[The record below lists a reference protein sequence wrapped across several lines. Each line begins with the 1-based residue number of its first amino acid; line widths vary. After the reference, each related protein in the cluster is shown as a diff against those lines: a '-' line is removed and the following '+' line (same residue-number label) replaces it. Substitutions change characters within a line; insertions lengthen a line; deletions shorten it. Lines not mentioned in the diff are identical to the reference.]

1 MAYKYITDNNL
12 YEKQTYMYSE
22 YNGISFIMEYL
33 DSRWDFQNKL
43 QVNTAQ
49 RAVSD
54 NAKIEDNPTK
64 KDLKRI
70 LCELRLEK
78 CNEDLIDAVNR
89 YTKSFE
95 VRKRIYTGYDNQR
108 KPLEGADF
116 RDYESYLLLADCMIS
131 MYYNTKCLKY
141 FNCLLKIDDTLLSI
155 QNELDCLCEDYLS
168 KVVKQEL
175 DIFYQLSDEKGINW
189 EGGGMILEEF
199 ALLASDTARTKAY
212 LQAMIFEEK
221 YPKICIV
228 YSDYIL
234 QMQEDAKSYRKNT
247 GDEKYFDIDM
257 PILYS
262 LEKAEIPYILVDN
275 KDINSERMKH
285 VIQGL
290 EQIYLIYSG
299 YGGYILKSHL
309 FRLNKK
315 YIHVHAGLL
324 PQYRGSTT
332 IYYSYLQEKI
342 FGATAIFLSEGIDE
356 GEIIVQETFS
366 VPEKQVDIDYIFEPY
381 IRSKVLIK
389 VIDQYLEKGKL
400 IGRPQMKSEAE
411 TYFIIHPVLKHLAML
426 AIEKKQR

>member
-43 QVNTAQ
+43 QVNTAH

-189 EGGGMILEEF
+189 EGGGVE
-199 ALLASDTARTKAY
+199 
-212 LQAMIFEEK
+212 
-221 YPKICIV
+221 
-228 YSDYIL
+228 
-234 QMQEDAKSYRKNT
+234 
-247 GDEKYFDIDM
+247 
-257 PILYS
+257 
-262 LEKAEIPYILVDN
+262 
-275 KDINSERMKH
+275 
-285 VIQGL
+285 
-290 EQIYLIYSG
+290 
-299 YGGYILKSHL
+299 
-309 FRLNKK
+309 
-315 YIHVHAGLL
+315 
-324 PQYRGSTT
+324 
-332 IYYSYLQEKI
+332 
-342 FGATAIFLSEGIDE
+342 
-356 GEIIVQETFS
+356 
-366 VPEKQVDIDYIFEPY
+366 
-381 IRSKVLIK
+381 
-389 VIDQYLEKGKL
+389 
-400 IGRPQMKSEAE
+400 
-411 TYFIIHPVLKHLAML
+411 
-426 AIEKKQR
+426 